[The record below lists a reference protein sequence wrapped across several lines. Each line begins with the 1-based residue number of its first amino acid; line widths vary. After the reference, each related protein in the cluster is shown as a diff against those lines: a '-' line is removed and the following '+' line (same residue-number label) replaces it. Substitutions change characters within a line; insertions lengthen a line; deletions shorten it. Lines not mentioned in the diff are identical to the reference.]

1 MTSPSAGAG
10 QQLVVDLGGEKV
22 VATKRE
28 TTNPIHD
35 PDIAVVEL
43 TTPPS
48 LTTVHGYRVS
58 EWLTV
63 RVVKTSLGSHWAPI
77 QRRDYAVA
85 GTKESAERIAKA
97 ADTGA

>member
-1 MTSPSAGAG
+1 
-10 QQLVVDLGGEKV
+10 VDLGGEKV

-63 RVVKTSLGSHWAPI
+63 RVVKLGADP
-77 QRRDYAVA
+77 AA
-85 GTKESAERIAKA
+85 GLCSRGDEGIS
-97 ADTGA
+97 

>member
-1 MTSPSAGAG
+1 MTSPSTGTG

-43 TTPPS
+43 TAHHP
-48 LTTVHGYRVS
+48 
-58 EWLTV
+58 
-63 RVVKTSLGSHWAPI
+63 
-77 QRRDYAVA
+77 
-85 GTKESAERIAKA
+85 
-97 ADTGA
+97 